1 MGEALRHSA
10 RVHPS
15 LGSLS
20 QSSPPQASPGSALLY
35 LTYSASG
42 MHLLSASATYRKL
55 QRILD
60 NLGRHQPRYDLVLLY
75 QRNRAQDPFNCTQHV
90 PIGVAACAEYT
101 RADLKRAFGA
111 ELSLSRR
118 DNRPSRANVGFWVCA
133 LWMMQEQKAHRVYPF
148 VWYVEDDVLLTGSW
162 FGFLSRYDTNYSW
175 ADLLVPQMPYSLD
188 GLRRVSGA
196 GGAVNDLDL
205 VHGGGSSMPGAAGQL
220 SIPRSTL
227 PTRLPVTAEAHY
239 AKVPLYV
246 WRMSGRLIVEVVRA
260 LRRGARAH
268 EEYFVPTV
276 CNARL
281 QRPGCRWKMMDTDD
295 LGVPCASNQENAWQR
310 SLRAEFRAPPRV
322 GLNRTAFN
330 RMFAQLQRPG
340 GHRLLPGAPQRLY
353 HPVKGQLTSIPNG
366 ARSPPRS
373 TVRKGMNRTRISVGS
388 RTRVHAK
395 RVASKPK
402 IK

>member
-1 MGEALRHSA
+1 MGEG
-10 RVHPS
+10 HPS
-15 LGSLS
+15 LGPTS
-20 QSSPPQASPGSALLY
+20 QGTASQASAGSALLY

-42 MHLLSASATYRKL
+42 MHLRGASATYRKL
-55 QRILD
+55 QRVLAD
-60 NLGRHQPRYDLVLLY
+60 LGQHQPRYDLVLLY
-75 QRNRAQDPFNCTQHV
+75 QRNRAQDPFNCTQHA
-90 PIGVAACAEYT
+90 PTGTAACAEYT

-118 DNRPSRANVGFWVCA
+118 DNKPSRANVGFWVCA

-162 FGFLSRYDTNYSW
+162 FGFLSRYDTSYAW
-175 ADLLVPQMPYSLD
+175 ADLLVPQMPYILD
-188 GLRRVSGA
+188 GQRRVSGA
-196 GGAVNDLDL
+196 GGTVNDLDL
-205 VHGGGSSMPGAAGQL
+205 VHGGASSMPGAAGQL

-227 PTRLPVTAEAHY
+227 PTRLPVTSEAHY

-310 SLRAEFRAPPRV
+310 SLRAEFRAPPRD

-330 RMFAQLQRPG
+330 RLFAQLQRPG
-340 GHRLLPGAPQRLY
+340 GHHLLPGAPQRLY
-353 HPVKGQLTSIPNG
+353 HPVKGQLASASNG
-366 ARSPPRS
+366 ARSPPGS
-373 TVRKGMNRTRISVGS
+373 GVRKGNRTRNNVGS

-395 RVASKPK
+395 RATTKPK
-402 IK
+402 IQ